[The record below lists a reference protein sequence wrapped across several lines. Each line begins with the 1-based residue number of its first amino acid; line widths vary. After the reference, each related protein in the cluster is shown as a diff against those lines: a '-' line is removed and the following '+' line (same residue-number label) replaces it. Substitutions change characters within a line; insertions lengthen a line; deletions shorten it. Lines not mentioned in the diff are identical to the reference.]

1 MRKLFFLLYAL
12 LSQSITAQSLERNLI
27 FNPNLKPFYH
37 GVASGEPTSHSVVLW
52 TRVTPESTG
61 DISVQYTIALDTG
74 FQQIVQTGSAIA
86 SESRDYTLKVAVDG
100 LNPNTVYYYYFE
112 ALGRHS
118 LIGRAKTC
126 PAGGIEHLRFGVVSC
141 SNYEHGYFS
150 AYGHLALQ
158 NDLDAVIHLG
168 DYIYEYEANG
178 AIPGRVHEPSAELLT
193 LSDYRTRYSLHRLD
207 PNLIRLHQQH
217 TMISVWDDHESA
229 NDSHTDGAQNHQASE
244 GSWAVRKAISKQVY
258 FEWMPIA
265 DNMDLSV
272 YRKFQ
277 YGDLCDLLMLDTR
290 LEGREMPPPN
300 FDTPDIP
307 ARQIISPTQM
317 NWLTNQLKNSS
328 ARWKVLGNQILFS
341 TFNVGFSAG
350 ILDGNPDPTNIDS
363 IRQVENAFIDNWE
376 SYPTQRNSIIDTLQ
390 VRQLDNVVIISGD
403 SHCSWAFDVT
413 KAAVKYPVA
422 ASFNLPTP
430 HPFNPATGQGY
441 NKTTGE
447 GSYAV
452 EFGVPSVSSNNFDE
466 LVGFTLANQFEAVM
480 AEPIQPFNLDYNPH
494 LKYVD
499 LDRHGYLILDLLP
512 DTAQANYY
520 YIPSPMMDTVA
531 ASFGKAA
538 YTLKDANH
546 VFIRDI
552 PSAQKVIQDAP
563 TPLLPFGT
571 VGQTEPETI
580 EILSIF
586 PNPAHDF
593 AYIQIGLNQPQD
605 ISVALYDRNGR
616 LLLQHPSTYY
626 SKGLYAYRLPLG
638 NMPKGVYQVVV
649 SGKSGII
656 SKLLVVE

>member
-1 MRKLFFLLYAL
+1 MKNIFFILCAFV
-12 LSQSITAQSLERNLI
+12 SQSIIAQSSERNLI

-37 GVASGEPTSHSVVLW
+37 GVASGEPTPQSVVLW
-52 TRVTPESTG
+52 TRVTPENTG
-61 DISVQYTIALDTG
+61 DIVVQYTLALDTG
-74 FQQIVQTGSAIA
+74 FQQIVQTGSALA
-86 SESRDYTLKVAVDG
+86 SESRDYTLKVTVDG

-112 ALGRHS
+112 ALGRNS

-126 PAGGIEHLRFGVVSC
+126 PNGSVEHLRFGVVSC

-150 AYGHLALQ
+150 AYGHLAQQ

-178 AIPGRVHEPSAELLT
+178 AIPGRVHEPNSELLT

-207 PNLIRLHQQH
+207 PDLIRLHQQH
-217 TMISVWDDHESA
+217 TIISVWDDHESA
-229 NDSHTDGAQNHQASE
+229 NDSYTDGAQNHQASE

-265 DNMDLSV
+265 DNMDLSI

-277 YGDLCDLLMLDTR
+277 YGNLCDLLMLDTR

-300 FDTPDIP
+300 FDTPDSP
-307 ARQIISPTQM
+307 ARNIISPTQM
-317 NWLTNQLKNSS
+317 SWLTHQLKNSS
-328 ARWKVLGNQILFS
+328 ARWKILGNQVLFS

-390 VRQLDNVVIISGD
+390 VRQIDNVVIISGD

-413 KAAVKYPVA
+413 KEAVKYPVA
-422 ASFNLPTP
+422 ANFNLPTP
-430 HPFNPATGQGY
+430 NSYNAATGQGY
-441 NKTTGE
+441 NKATGE

-466 LVGFTLANQFEAVM
+466 LVGYTLANQFESVIA
-480 AEPIQPFNLDYNPH
+480 APIQPFNLDYNPH

-499 LDRHGYLILDLLP
+499 LDRHGYIILDLLP

-520 YIPSPMMDTVA
+520 YIPSQTIDAVVA
-531 ASFGKAA
+531 DFGKAA

-546 VFIRDI
+546 VFMRDT
-552 PSAQKVIQDAP
+552 PSAQKTIQDSP
-563 TPLLPFGT
+563 TPSQPFGT
-571 VGQTEPETI
+571 VGQIEPQTI
-580 EILSIF
+580 EILSIS

-593 AYIQIGLNQPQD
+593 AYIQIGLNVPQA
-605 ISVALYDRNGR
+605 IKVALYDMNGR
-616 LLLQHPSTYY
+616 LILQHPSYFY
-626 SKGLYAYRLPLG
+626 SKGLYAHGLSLG
-638 NMPKGVYQVVV
+638 NIQKGIYQVVV
-649 SGKSGII
+649 SGESVII
-656 SKLLVVE
+656 SKLLVVK